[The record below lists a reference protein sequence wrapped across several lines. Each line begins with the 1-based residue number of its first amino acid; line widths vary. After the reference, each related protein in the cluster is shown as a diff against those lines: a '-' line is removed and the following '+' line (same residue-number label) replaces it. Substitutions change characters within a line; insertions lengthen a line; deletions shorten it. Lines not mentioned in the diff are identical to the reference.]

1 MKLLKEYRNFYF
13 RSLTGINCRNLSLPT
28 RILMRL
34 KRPKSAL
41 IENSV
46 MTGLYFLKKM
56 PVKPATMQAGADL
69 ALSVI
74 SITES

>member
-1 MKLLKEYRNFYF
+1 
-13 RSLTGINCRNLSLPT
+13 
-28 RILMRL
+28 MRL

-41 IENSV
+41 IEKSV

-56 PVKPATMQAGADL
+56 PIKPVTMRAGADL
-69 ALSVI
+69 ALSVL

>member
-1 MKLLKEYRNFYF
+1 
-13 RSLTGINCRNLSLPT
+13 
-28 RILMRL
+28 MRL